1 MQSFIVGLGCS
12 KRVGNDTV
20 LARYM
25 ADVHGELWNEIQV
38 VKLARWALVSL
49 LVEGK
54 GEWFV
59 VHQDGEMPGLQHVM
73 EVPHGLV
80 DHQELPV
87 VRTVF
92 LLRWAQL
99 PGEEGERLPD
109 VLHSLLEDSTHG
121 GGWSVRDQS
130 ERSGWMWMSQES
142 GSRQASFTLV
152 ESFDKCVG
160 PSNWMLTLDYGA
172 RKDIMERGLN
182 GGCVW
187 KEMPIE
193 I

>member
-1 MQSFIVGLGCS
+1 
-12 KRVGNDTV
+12 
-20 LARYM
+20 
-25 ADVHGELWNEIQV
+25 
-38 VKLARWALVSL
+38 
-49 LVEGK
+49 
-54 GEWFV
+54 
-59 VHQDGEMPGLQHVM
+59 
-73 EVPHGLV
+73 
-80 DHQELPV
+80 
-87 VRTVF
+87 
-92 LLRWAQL
+92 
-99 PGEEGERLPD
+99 
-109 VLHSLLEDSTHG
+109 
-121 GGWSVRDQS
+121 
-130 ERSGWMWMSQES
+130 MWMSQES